1 MQIAV
6 IGCGWLGLPL
16 AISLQTSGHNIVATC
31 RNEKKAKELTQLGFN
46 IQMFELGDELKHQRL
61 AELFTANVLV
71 LNIPVGRKNPTTE
84 HFVQHMGA
92 LIKHAA
98 NSQIQNII
106 FISTTSVYGDNDTIV
121 SEQSPTH
128 AKTQSGKINLAVEAL
143 VRQHFADR
151 CTIIRPA
158 GLVGKERHPA
168 NYLAGKTGLVNPDN
182 VVNLVHQYD
191 VVSAIKT
198 VIERDVWGEIL
209 HLSAL
214 EHPTRAQYYTWAAEK
229 LKLNPPSFVKGTGVA
244 VGKKIDATRSLQVLG
259 LSLKYPSPFDML
271 RQ

>member
-31 RNEKKAKELTQLGFN
+31 RKDKKAKELTQLGFN
-46 IQMFELGDELKHQRL
+46 IETFELGDELKHQRL
-61 AELFTANVLV
+61 AELFTAKVLV

-106 FISTTSVYGDNDTIV
+106 FISTTSVYGESSAIIT
-121 SEQSPTH
+121 EKSPTN
-128 AKTQSGKINLAVEAL
+128 AQTQSGQINLAVEAL
-143 VRQHFADR
+143 VKENFAGR
-151 CTIIRPA
+151 STIIRPA
-158 GLVGKERHPA
+158 GLVGKDRHPA
-168 NYLAGKTGLVNPDN
+168 KYLAGKTGLLNPDN
-182 VVNLVHQYD
+182 VVNLVHQDD
-191 VVSAIKT
+191 VVCAIKM
-198 VIERDVWGEIL
+198 VIETDIWGQTL

-229 LKLNPPSFVKGTGVA
+229 MGLNQPNFIKGEGVA
-244 VGKKIDATRSLQVLG
+244 LGKRIDATGSLQVLG
-259 LSLKYPSPFDML
+259 LTLKYPSPFDMM
-271 RQ
+271 